1 MNQFAFRILRQFI
14 LPVCLAISLPGYA
27 SPRDQVFAPAQDK
40 AQDKAAERTNTL
52 TDQERAEAVKYFEET
67 RQNFLDA
74 IKGLSDVQWKY
85 KAGQDRWSI
94 AEVAEHIAIS
104 EETLFGMVTG
114 QLMRT
119 PAAPEKKEAAKG
131 KEAIIRASIMNRS
144 VKAQAPEMLKLANR
158 WATQEDLVKAFN
170 ASRDKT
176 ISYIKESQD
185 DLRSHFYAHPVFKD
199 LDAYQWL
206 IFISGHSARHTAQIN
221 EVKEDPGYPKK

>member
-1 MNQFAFRILRQFI
+1 MNHFSFRILLQFI
-14 LPVCLAISLPGYA
+14 LPVCFAISLPVLGA
-27 SPRDQVFAPAQDK
+27 AQDK
-40 AQDKAAERTNTL
+40 AQDKAEKKNTL

-67 RQNFLDA
+67 RQSFLDA
-74 IKGLSDVQWKY
+74 VKGLSEAQWKY
-85 KAGQDRWSI
+85 KAGPDRWSI

-104 EETLFGMVTG
+104 EETLFSLVTR
-114 QLMRT
+114 QLMQT

-131 KEAIIRASIMNRS
+131 KEDIIRASITNRS
-144 VKAQAPEMLKLANR
+144 VKAQAPEMLKPTNR

-185 DLRSHFYAHPVFKD
+185 DLRSHFYMHPVFKD

>member
-1 MNQFAFRILRQFI
+1 MNHFAFRILRQFI
-14 LPVCLAISLPGYA
+14 LSACFAISLP
-27 SPRDQVFAPAQDK
+27 VFASAQN
-40 AQDKAAERTNTL
+40 KAAEEKITL

-67 RQNFLDA
+67 RQSFLDA
-74 IKGLSDVQWKY
+74 IKGLSEAQWKY
-85 KAGQDRWSI
+85 KAGPDRWSI
-94 AEVAEHIAIS
+94 ADVAEHLAIS
-104 EETLFGMVTG
+104 EETLFNLVTR
-114 QLMRT
+114 QLMAT

-131 KEAIIRASIMNRS
+131 KEAMIRASITNRS
-144 VKAQAPEMLKLANR
+144 VKAQAPEMLKPTNR
-158 WATQEDLVKAFN
+158 WATQEELVMAFN

-185 DLRSHFYAHPVFKD
+185 DLRSHFFAHPAFKD

>member
-14 LPVCLAISLPGYA
+14 LPACIAIGLPA
-27 SPRDQVFAPAQDK
+27 IATAQDI
-40 AQDKAAERTNTL
+40 AAEKGNTL

-67 RQNFLDA
+67 RRNFLDA
-74 IKGLSDVQWKY
+74 IKGLSDAQWKY
-85 KAGQDRWSI
+85 KPGPNRWSI

-104 EETLFGMVTG
+104 EETLFSLVTG

-119 PAAPEKKEAAKG
+119 PASPEKKEAAKG
-131 KEAIIRASIMNRS
+131 KEGVILASVMNRS
-144 VKAQAPEMLKLANR
+144 VKGQAPEMLKPANR

-176 ISYIKESQD
+176 ISYLKESQD
-185 DLRSHFYAHPVFKD
+185 DLRSHFYAHPVYKE

-221 EVKEDPGYPKK
+221 EVMEDPGYPKK